1 MIDNKEKNILKWFN
15 VYNTNKDIKEMVD
28 KHLNSKKSNMSIISY
43 YTECI
48 LETGMFPD
56 QLGWDDRQ

>member
-1 MIDNKEKNILKWFN
+1 MSKVKNILKWFN

-28 KHLNSKKSNMSIISY
+28 KHLNSKSNMSTISY
-43 YTECI
+43 YTECL